1 LNDITK
7 ILGGRKF
14 TISIF
19 GILVLVGYGVSCI
32 NNQSIIGIATPFC
45 TAVAAIVGSFCAI
58 NGLNDYTAMKKEVA
72 SGNPKISIS

>member
-1 LNDITK
+1 MNDITK

-14 TISIF
+14 SLSVF

-32 NNQSIIGIATPFC
+32 NNPSIVGIATPFC

-72 SGNPKISIS
+72 GGTTKVSIS